1 MKKISIFVSMMLS
14 VAFMTSCLQ
23 DKMDGD
29 MPDDQMVEVVFNVGM
44 EETMQTRAVIGE
56 NPAWEKTLSFG
67 VYRNG
72 TLLPNVA
79 EIIQDF
85 GTGTKAT
92 VKATLAKGLKYDLV
106 FWAQAPGDEYYTV
119 DLNKATVTANYDGDK
134 ANDNKRDAWYTAVKG
149 VSLNNRP
156 EDIMLRRPLAQINVG
171 TTERDYADAKDAG
184 AAVDRTSVKL
194 AKVPNVLDLLTGTT
208 SGEAEVNFGAEDMP
222 SQTLTVRKGEDDE
235 MEYKYLSMNYVLVGD
250 GTAVG
255 NKVTLDSYSVSFY
268 EGSKIINTVLVSN
281 VPARRNWRT
290 NIISNNMLTGD
301 ATFNVTIEPG
311 FYGEYYGNNGNFE
324 ELEY

>member
-1 MKKISIFVSMMLS
+1 M
-14 VAFMTSCLQ
+14 
-23 DKMDGD
+23 
-29 MPDDQMVEVVFNVGM
+29 
-44 EETMQTRAVIGE
+44 
-56 NPAWEKTLSFG
+56 
-67 VYRNG
+67 
-72 TLLPNVA
+72 A

-92 VKATLAKGLKYDLV
+92 VKATLA
-106 FWAQAPGDEYYTV
+106 
-119 DLNKATVTANYDGDK
+119 
-134 ANDNKRDAWYTAVKG
+134 
-149 VSLNNRP
+149 
-156 EDIMLRRPLAQINVG
+156 QINVG
-171 TTERDYADAKDAG
+171 TTERDYADAKDDG

-208 SGEAEVNFGAEDMP
+208 SGEAEVNFGTEDMP

-235 MEYKYLSMNYVLVGD
+235 MEYRYLSMNYVLVGGD

-255 NKVTLDSYSVSFY
+255 DMVTLDSYSVSFY
-268 EGSKIINTVLVSN
+268 AGSKIIDTVLVSN

-290 NIISNNMLTGD
+290 NIVSNNMLTGD

-324 ELEY
+324 ELIYQ